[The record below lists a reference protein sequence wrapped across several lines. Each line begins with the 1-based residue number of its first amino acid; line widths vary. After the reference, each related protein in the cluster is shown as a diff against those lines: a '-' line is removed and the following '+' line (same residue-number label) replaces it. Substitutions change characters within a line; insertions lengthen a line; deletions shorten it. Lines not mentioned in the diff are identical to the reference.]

1 MIQIGIKQPL
11 EVTKEVEFGVFLNFT
26 GGDDDPILLPK
37 KQVPQGTKVG
47 DTIEVFVYRDSE
59 DRMIATTLPIKIELG
74 ELALLTVKELTRIG
88 AFLDW
93 GLGKDLFLPF
103 KEQKGQLK
111 EGKSYLV
118 ALYIDKSDRL
128 CATMNIYE
136 KLDVDH
142 SYKVDDQ
149 IEGTVYDIQE
159 TYGAFVAIDNKFH
172 GLIQEK
178 DLYGDL
184 QIGDSIEARVTKV
197 REDGKI
203 ELNLK
208 QKAHIQM
215 DEDAG
220 LILDRLDENNG
231 VLYFND
237 KSNPDMIRKY
247 FHISKKAFKRA
258 VGSLLKSGKIEITE
272 DGIQLIENDNET
284 IEEKQEINQTQDDQ
298 EIQDTQDEQDTE
310 DIDVIQ
316 DIEDVEK

>member
-11 EVTKEVEFGVFLNFT
+11 EVTKEVEFGVFLNSI
-26 GGDDDPILLPK
+26 GGEDDAILLPK
-37 KQVPQGTKVG
+37 KQVPEGTKIG
-47 DTIEVFVYRDSE
+47 DVIEVFVYRDSE
-59 DRMIATTLPIKIELG
+59 DRMIATTIPVKIELG
-74 ELALLTVKELTRIG
+74 ELGLLTVNELTRIG

-111 EGKSYLV
+111 EGKAYLV

-149 IEGTVYDIQE
+149 IEGIVYDIKE
-159 TYGAFVAIDNKFH
+159 PFGAFVAIDNTYH

-184 QIGDSIEARVTKV
+184 HIGDPVEARVTKV

-208 QKAHIQM
+208 QKVHIQI
-215 DEDAG
+215 DQDVQ
-220 LILDRLDENNG
+220 LILDRLEENKG

-258 VGSLLKSGKIEITE
+258 VGSLLKSGRIEITE
-272 DGIQLIENDNET
+272 AGIRLKQDLATPVEVAPVEGVDL
-284 IEEKQEINQTQDDQ
+284 EELEVEGSQV
-298 EIQDTQDEQDTE
+298 E
-310 DIDVIQ
+310 DAEV
-316 DIEDVEK
+316 